1 MSTAYV
7 LFIGAPYMKKS
18 KQIYLMLILVM
29 LSQKITAQQNGFKI
43 PDSLIKKDYAY
54 FRNGVQNN
62 NKESVK
68 ATLYAKSWLSKSKS
82 EQNWNQMALAYKAIM
97 YNTDKAL
104 LLPYSDSILIAAKK
118 SKDKALIGTAY
129 LTKGITNYNLKE
141 LTIALDNYLIA
152 DRYISQTDDSYSIHK
167 VKYAI
172 AQTKYYLGFYHEAI
186 ALLKECIEYFE
197 SENDRAYLNSIHSLG
212 LCYNKGNNYKLSSYY
227 NKLGL
232 EESKKLNNT
241 EMVVY
246 FNHSQGINHYFKK
259 EYPEAI
265 AKLNSVISELQNK
278 KDFANET
285 VANFY
290 IGKSYW
296 ALKQQNLALPFLL
309 KVDKIFVDE
318 KYTRPDLRENFE
330 LLIDFYKN
338 QNNIALQLVYIR
350 RLLEVDSIISKN
362 YKYLS
367 RKIFK
372 VYDTK
377 KLQSDNLELE
387 KSTGSKNKIIYL
399 LIVFFTISIAFL
411 SFRHYKNKK
420 YYRQKFEELM
430 ESNTDSQKTSHLIN
444 NNNNNDLD
452 INPEVITMILKN
464 LEKFE
469 KNKKYLEKEMNLSR
483 LSALLNTNSKYAGK
497 VISKYRGQKTIDYIS
512 DLKLKHIINLLKNE
526 NKYRLYTNEALGE
539 EVGFSSTQ
547 NFTRAFKKQTEI
559 SPTYFIKQLQKPI
572 Q

>member
-1 MSTAYV
+1 
-7 LFIGAPYMKKS
+7 MKNRK
-18 KQIYLMLILVM
+18 KLYLILILVV
-29 LSQKITAQQNGFKI
+29 LSQKNVAQHNDFKI
-43 PDSLIKKDYAY
+43 PDSLNNKDYSY
-54 FRNGVQNN
+54 FSNGVQV
-62 NKESVK
+62 NKKQKLK

-82 EQNWNQMALAYKAIM
+82 EQNWNQMALAYRAIM
-97 YNTDKAL
+97 YNADKAQL
-104 LLPYSDSILIAAKK
+104 LSYSDSVLIAAKK
-118 SKDKALIGTAY
+118 SKDIAVIGTAY
-129 LTKGITNYNLKE
+129 LTKGIIYYDRKE
-141 LTIALDNYLIA
+141 HTKALDNYLIA
-152 DRYISQTDDSYSIHK
+152 DKYISQTDDSYAIHK

-186 ALLKECIEYFE
+186 ALLKECIKYFE

-212 LCYNKGNNYKLSSYY
+212 LCYNKVNNYKLSSYY

-232 EESKKLNNT
+232 EESKKLENS
-241 EMVVY
+241 EMEVY
-246 FNHSQGINHYFKK
+246 FNHSEGINHYFKK
-259 EYPEAI
+259 EYTQAI
-265 AKLNSVISELQNK
+265 TKLKKVLAVLKNK
-278 KDFANET
+278 NDFANET

-296 ALKQQNLALPFLL
+296 ALKQYNQALPFLL
-309 KVDKIFVDE
+309 KVDKIFVEE

-338 QNNIALQLVYIR
+338 QNNIVLQLVYTR

-377 KLQSDNLELE
+377 KLQSDNPELE
-387 KSTGSKNKIIYL
+387 KSTGSKNQIIYL
-399 LIVFFTISIAFL
+399 LIVFFTISVAFL

-430 ESNTDSQKTSHLIN
+430 ESNTDSQKTSPLN
-444 NNNNNDLD
+444 NNNNNVDLD

-469 KNKKYLEKEMNLSR
+469 KNKKYLEKDMNLSR
-483 LSALLNTNSKYAGK
+483 LSSLLNTNSKYAGK

-512 DLKLKHIINLLKNE
+512 DLKLKHIIALLKNE

-539 EVGFSSTQ
+539 EAGFSSTQ
-547 NFTRAFKKQTEI
+547 NFTRAFKKHTKI
-559 SPTYFIKQLQKPI
+559 SPTYFIQQLQKPI

>member
-1 MSTAYV
+1 
-7 LFIGAPYMKKS
+7 MKKN
-18 KQIYLMLILVM
+18 KKIFLMLVLVM
-29 LSQKITAQQNGFKI
+29 LFQINVAQQNGFKI
-43 PDSLIKKDYAY
+43 PDSLNNKDYAY
-54 FRNGVQNN
+54 FSNGVQK
-62 NKESVK
+62 NKAQSFN

-97 YNTDKAL
+97 YNADKAQ
-104 LLPYSDSILIAAKK
+104 LLPYSDSLLTAAKK
-118 SKDKALIGTAY
+118 SKDKALIGAAY
-129 LTKGITNYNLKE
+129 LTKGIINYNKKE
-141 LTIALDNYLIA
+141 LTKALDNYLIA
-152 DRYISQTDDSYSIHK
+152 DRYISQTDDSYAIHK

-186 ALLKECIEYFE
+186 ALLKECKEYFE
-197 SENDRAYLNSIHSLG
+197 SENDRGYLNSIHFLG
-212 LCYNKGNNYKLSSYY
+212 LCYNKVGNYKLSSYY

-232 EESKKLNNT
+232 EESKKLDNT
-241 EMVVY
+241 EMLVY
-246 FNHSQGINHYFKK
+246 FNHSAGLNHYYKK
-259 EYPEAI
+259 EYSEAI
-265 AKLNSVISELQNK
+265 TNLKRVIPELKNK

-285 VANFY
+285 IANFY

-338 QNNIALQLVYIR
+338 QNNIALQLVYAR
-350 RLLEVDSIISKN
+350 RLLEVDRILTKN

-387 KSTGSKNKIIYL
+387 KSTGSKNQIIYIL
-399 LIVFFTISIAFL
+399 VVFFTITIAFL

-430 ESNTDSQKTSHLIN
+430 ESNTDSQKTSTLNIN
-444 NNNNNDLD
+444 NEKNDLD

-469 KNKKYLEKEMNLSR
+469 KNKKYLEKDLNLSR

-512 DLKLKHIINLLKNE
+512 NLKLQHIIALLKNE

-539 EVGFSSTQ
+539 EAGFSSTQ
-547 NFTRAFKKQTEI
+547 NFTRAFKKQTKI
-559 SPTYFIKQLQKPI
+559 SPTYFIQQLQKPI